1 MAQFPTEPVFVS
13 PSDSS
18 PSLATRPVP
27 GLGALTVAQADV
39 AAAHVAVA
47 SGRPIVADL
56 SLLLVTAIWGT
67 TFVIVKEAL
76 AVFPPFTYIAIRFT
90 LATLTLALIAGGRM
104 RSMRPDVARG
114 AVLIGAFM
122 FAGFALQTFSLRVTS
137 ASTAAFLTGLNVV
150 IVPFVA
156 YLWLRQRP
164 GTGALVG
171 VVAATVGLGLIS
183 IKDDFSLAVGDL
195 LAVGCAL
202 AFALQIVGVGKY
214 IAKADA
220 LAFTLVQLVTVTAG
234 AWIAVLAFES
244 PTIVVEPSAIG
255 SLLFISVVATAL
267 VFCIQNAAQRFTSP
281 THTALIFTM
290 EPVFAAFFAWLWLG
304 EHLSER
310 GAVGG
315 VLIIAGTLAAELWP
329 KK

>member
-1 MAQFPTEPVFVS
+1 MAQSTESRPDTLTGVAAVS
-13 PSDSS
+13 PAVS
-18 PSLATRPVP
+18 AKP
-27 GLGALTVAQADV
+27 GA
-39 AAAHVAVA
+39 
-47 SGRPIVADL
+47 GRPIVADL

-76 AVFPPFTYIAIRFT
+76 AVFPPYTYIAIRFT
-90 LATLTLALIAGGRM
+90 LATLTLALIAGGRL
-104 RSMRPDVARG
+104 RTMRPDVVRG
-114 AVLIGAFM
+114 SVLIGAFM
-122 FAGFALQTFSLRVTS
+122 FAGFGLQTFSLQVIP
-137 ASTAAFLTGLNVV
+137 ASTSAFLTGLNVV

-171 VVAATVGLGLIS
+171 VVAATAGLGLIS
-183 IKDDFSLAVGDL
+183 IKDDFTLAVGDL
-195 LAVGCAL
+195 LAVACAL

-214 IAKADA
+214 AAKADA
-220 LAFTLVQLVTVTAG
+220 LAFTLVQLITVTVG
-234 AWIAVLAFES
+234 AWIAVLLFER
-244 PTIVVEPSAIG
+244 PTAITVESSAVG

-267 VFCIQNAAQRFTSP
+267 VFCIQNTAQRFTSP

-304 EHLSER
+304 EQLTER

-315 VLIIAGTLAAELWP
+315 LLIIVGTLAAELWP
-329 KK
+329 KKG